1 MSIQTTRS
9 NCADTQSCQPEAVI
23 QAVSVEHVSEIAA
36 DATKPGISFRP
47 VETGHS
53 FAPLVPTEGI
63 VLDISAISGLVD
75 IDQTA
80 AQALA

>member
-1 MSIQTTRS
+1 MSIQTTWS
-9 NCADTQSCQPEAVI
+9 NWADTQSCQPEAVI
-23 QAVSVEHVSEIAA
+23 QAVSVEHVSEIVA
-36 DATKPGISFRP
+36 DATKRGISFRP

>member
-1 MSIQTTRS
+1 MSIQTTWS
-9 NCADTQSCQPEAVI
+9 NCGDTQSCQPEAVI
-23 QAVSVEHVSEIAA
+23 QAVSVEHVSEIVA
-36 DATKPGISFRP
+36 DATKRGISFRP

-63 VLDISAISGLVD
+63 VLDISAISDLVD

>member
-1 MSIQTTRS
+1 MSIQTTWS

-23 QAVSVEHVSEIAA
+23 QAVSVEHVSEIVA
-36 DATKPGISFRP
+36 DATKRGISFCP

-63 VLDISAISGLVD
+63 VLDISAISDLVD